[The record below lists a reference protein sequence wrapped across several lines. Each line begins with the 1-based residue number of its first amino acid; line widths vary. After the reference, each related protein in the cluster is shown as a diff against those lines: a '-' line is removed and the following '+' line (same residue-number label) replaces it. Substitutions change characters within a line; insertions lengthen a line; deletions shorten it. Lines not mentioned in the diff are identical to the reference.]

1 MASTSA
7 RLFER
12 TNRPDVATRNG
23 AGLVCTIRI
32 RDPVRIQETIAYGTL
47 MMTVGLV
54 LSLPRLSMGRHIG
67 PGAVAAVGVLVLLT
81 TTSVA
86 LRFGIL

>member
-23 AGLVCTIRI
+23 ARLVCTIRI
-32 RDPVRIQETIAYGTL
+32 GDPVRIQETIAYGTL